1 LAANKQKSSLV
12 KRENILHTLR
22 KRVVEG
28 DYPQGVK
35 LVEQDLA
42 REFGASRPM
51 LREILSDLE
60 SLGLVEKQRNR
71 GTTVRRIDS
80 QSLLEIMDIREVLE
94 GLAARLAAE
103 NSKPEDWHDLEIE
116 FGEPFEKIVVNMDF
130 KSYLDL
136 ISTLRDRMVAAAQ
149 SEELSKLIISMY
161 AKIQIVQRRIV
172 ILPGRINQAITE
184 HRQVLA
190 AIMEGNP
197 DKAEKMKRLNMRNA
211 RKCLEKYKAWV
222 L

>member
-1 LAANKQKSSLV
+1 MAANKQKLTLA

-60 SLGLVEKQRNR
+60 SLGLVEKRRNR

-116 FGEPFEKIVVNMDF
+116 FGEPFEKIVENMDF

-161 AKIQIVQRRIV
+161 AKIQIVQRKIV

-211 RKCLEKYKAWV
+211 RECLEKYKTWV

>member
-1 LAANKQKSSLV
+1 LAANKQKSRLT

-22 KRVVEG
+22 ERIVEG

-42 REFGASRPM
+42 REFGVSRPL

-60 SLGLVEKQRNR
+60 SLGLVEKRRNR

-80 QSLLEIMDIREVLE
+80 QSLLEIMEIREVLE

-103 NSKPEDWHDLEIE
+103 NSKPEDWRDLEEE
-116 FGEPFEKIVVNMDF
+116 FGKPFEQIVNNMDF

-136 ISTLRDRMVAAAQ
+136 ISILRDRMVAAAQ
-149 SEELSKLIISMY
+149 SDELSKLIISMY

-190 AIMEGNP
+190 AIVEGNP

-211 RKCLEKYKAWV
+211 RECLEKYKTWV

>member
-1 LAANKQKSSLV
+1 
-12 KRENILHTLR
+12 
-22 KRVVEG
+22 
-28 DYPQGVK
+28 
-35 LVEQDLA
+35 
-42 REFGASRPM
+42 
-51 LREILSDLE
+51 
-60 SLGLVEKQRNR
+60 
-71 GTTVRRIDS
+71 
-80 QSLLEIMDIREVLE
+80 
-94 GLAARLAAE
+94 
-103 NSKPEDWHDLEIE
+103 
-116 FGEPFEKIVVNMDF
+116 MDF

>member
-1 LAANKQKSSLV
+1 MAGDKQKSKLT
-12 KRENILHTLR
+12 KREDILHTLR
-22 KRVVEG
+22 ERIVEG

-35 LVEQDLA
+35 LIEQDLA
-42 REFGASRPM
+42 REFDTSRPM

-60 SLGLVEKQRNR
+60 SQGLVEKRRNR

-80 QSLLEIMDIREVLE
+80 QSLLEIMEIREVLE

-103 NSKPEDWHDLEIE
+103 NSKPDDWRDLEIE
-116 FGEPFEKIVVNMDF
+116 FGEPFEQIVKNMDF

-136 ISTLRDRMVAAAQ
+136 ISILRDRMVAAAQ
-149 SEELSKLIISMY
+149 SDELSKLIISMY

-190 AIMEGNP
+190 AIIEGNP

-211 RKCLEKYKAWV
+211 RECLEKYKTWV